1 MILGSLPLSV
11 TVMTCSKSGI
21 TVQVVLQRRPAIEA
35 LAAAML
41 RDNLDEPIPGTVIE
55 DIIERSPLDQVE
67 EFTLPAMLVSPW
79 VVGIDRDLSAFI
91 DTMLLV
97 GLAVTATCNCSRV
110 SWRLLASNLC
120 CPPKGQ
126 L

>member
-1 MILGSLPLSV
+1 MLLGSLPLCV

-67 EFTLPAMLVSPW
+67 EFILPAMLVSPW
-79 VVGIDRDLSAFI
+79 VVGTTGTSLPSS
-91 DTMLLV
+91 TP
-97 GLAVTATCNCSRV
+97 CS
-110 SWRLLASNLC
+110 
-120 CPPKGQ
+120 
-126 L
+126 